1 MIRDLCIGICLGL
14 VTATIPLRAA
24 NRPHAG
30 ADSQMIKNKGMMAKV
45 LFE

>member
-1 MIRDLCIGICLGL
+1 MIRDLCICSCLAL
-14 VTATIPLRAA
+14 VTATTPLRAA